1 MISPLHAGCNG
12 FRKMQAKS
20 ESFRSLVSVPLTT
33 MIGISL
39 VSERAADTEPILD
52 EIFLSLTRP
61 YGVDPSG
68 MIRESSFSTEGR
80 SRA

>member
-1 MISPLHAGCNG
+1 MQWLA
-12 FRKMQAKS
+12 KDMQAKS

-61 YGVDPSG
+61 YGVGLP
-68 MIRESSFSTEGR
+68 EAPQE
-80 SRA
+80 